1 MSYRAVITCPCSSTL
16 WVIMQKVNNLCGI
29 SVSDNWKWQVSTI
42 WENGQHQPL
51 CSQPLP
57 LSQGLKT
64 PEEAQEHMVER
75 CPFWQHGEEV
85 SSLGDTS
92 NVLRVTQSWT
102 ARAWCNHSWIT
113 HPLLPKA
120 TNLPITPCNSFAQ
133 MNHQMWYVCLSI
145 IWVTGCH
152 LPKHWVES
160 VLLCAERFLQ
170 RQRESNA
177 DWQIV
182 KPKKTGAK
190 LAL

>member
-64 PEEAQEHMVER
+64 PKEVQEHMVER

-113 HPLLPKA
+113 HPLRLQTYQSP
-120 TNLPITPCNSFAQ
+120 L
-133 MNHQMWYVCLSI
+133 
-145 IWVTGCH
+145 VT
-152 LPKHWVES
+152 
-160 VLLCAERFLQ
+160 VLLKWITKCDMCACQSSGSLAAIYPNTELSLFFSALKDFCRGK
-170 RQRESNA
+170 EKVM
-177 DWQIV
+177 QIDR
-182 KPKKTGAK
+182 
-190 LAL
+190 L